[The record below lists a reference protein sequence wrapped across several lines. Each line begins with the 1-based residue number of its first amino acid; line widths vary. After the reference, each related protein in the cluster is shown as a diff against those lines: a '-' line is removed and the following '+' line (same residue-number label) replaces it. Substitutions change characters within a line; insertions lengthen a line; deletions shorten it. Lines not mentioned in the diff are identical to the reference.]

1 MSTLQPAAT
10 QPNEIQTAPMVTHP
24 AEPWT
29 TSGILVI
36 SYPNERQETVELTKA
51 TVHIGRSSDNDIVL
65 EDDLIADYHAQILC
79 DASGC
84 QVLDL
89 GSHIGS
95 QILDGISTDRRSLVG
110 QRLPP
115 KMPHPLLKGT
125 TMLMGEIVLIYYPT
139 YKDIPKAAGPT
150 TDHWLVRPLHVI
162 SMLLLVVF
170 LTGASALWAYNLWL
184 SPALRAASI
193 ERPTSVP
200 TALPPAVT
208 PTPRRY
214 IYEVVTDYRMNLHVR
229 AAPGLDKPI
238 LGKIPY
244 GTVIRVY
251 SDPVPVA
258 PYNWVQVEAPNLSG
272 WCILEALHP
281 Q

>member
-1 MSTLQPAAT
+1 M
-10 QPNEIQTAPMVTHP
+10 QPNEIQTAPMAVNA

-36 SYPNERQETVELTKA
+36 SYPNERQETIELTKA
-51 TVHIGRSSDNDIVL
+51 TVHIGRASDNDIVL

-95 QILDGISTDRRSLVG
+95 QILDGTTTDRRSLIG

-125 TMLMGEIVLIYYPT
+125 TMLMGEVVLIYYPT
-139 YKDIPKAAGPT
+139 YKDIPKAARPT
-150 TDHWLVRPLHVI
+150 TDHWLVRPLHI
-162 SMLLLVVF
+162 AGLMLLFAF
-170 LTGASALWAYNLWL
+170 LMGGSALWAYSLL
-184 SPALRAASI
+184 SNSTSRAASI
-193 ERPTSVP
+193 PRPTSVP
-200 TALPPAVT
+200 TVVPPTTT
-208 PTPRRY
+208 PTPASY
-214 IYEVVTDYRMNLHVR
+214 LYTVETDYLLNLHVR
-229 AAPGLDKPI
+229 AEPGLDKPI

-251 SDPVPVA
+251 SEPVRVGT
-258 PYNWVQVEAPNLSG
+258 YHWVRVDAPNLSG
-272 WCILEALHP
+272 WCVLDALRRD
-281 Q
+281 